1 MRPSQLVKNVTLIAL
16 TLALCLGA
24 LAPGALAAGIDVSQP
39 CSLTVVFA
47 DGEKGI
53 SGAEFELYRVG
64 DVPESG
70 GFKLSGDFAR
80 YGVSLDGLDSS
91 GWRAAVQTLA
101 AYARRDDIAPDSRA
115 ETGRDGRARFCSLT
129 PGLYLVTG
137 ERTVSGG
144 RVYTPEPFLIS
155 LPDKDGSGA

>member
-53 SGAEFELYRVG
+53 SRNEL
-64 DVPESG
+64 
-70 GFKLSGDFAR
+70 
-80 YGVSLDGLDSS
+80 
-91 GWRAAVQTLA
+91 
-101 AYARRDDIAPDSRA
+101 SR
-115 ETGRDGRARFCSLT
+115 TF
-129 PGLYLVTG
+129 
-137 ERTVSGG
+137 
-144 RVYTPEPFLIS
+144 
-155 LPDKDGSGA
+155 